1 MECILG
7 CKICFLERFSVK
19 LCFSESCRLSLVCSI
34 ADESLNHESK
44 DFRRQRLISYIPN
57 NPPLSSGG
65 LWNPRKLPTTPPDVV
80 AFSEFR
86 TQGRPLL
93 KTFIAALMLAAL
105 APLTF
110 EVKPRQGLDFVLE
123 NSPTSQKYLIE
134 TMPGGVAL
142 LDYNNDGLLDIFLV
156 NGGKVSDPMPSR
168 ESFDRTNP
176 KYWNRLYR
184 QNKDG
189 TFTDV
194 TKEAGLADAGN
205 GNYGMGVAVGDYDN
219 DGYPDIFVTNYGKN
233 TLYHNNGNG
242 TFTDVTEK
250 AGVAGGGWSES
261 AGFFDYDNDGK
272 LDLFVTRYMEWDT
285 KHSKTCGG
293 EWRTYCPPEEFPA
306 TTSILYHNRG
316 DGTFE
321 DVSRRSGIA
330 SKKGRALGVAF
341 ADYDDDGFTDI
352 FVANDGMQQF
362 LFHNNGNGTFT
373 ERGLEA
379 GAALSEDGR
388 RLSGMG
394 TVFQDYDND
403 GRPDIIVTELP
414 REIYGVYHNEGK
426 GMFSYQSLQAG
437 FGELSSGSSG
447 WGVGL
452 EDFDNDGWKDVFIAQ
467 GHVLDNVEQIDP
479 SLKYKELPL
488 LAMNH
493 NGRFERVDSGASAP
507 WAGRGAAFGDLN
519 NDGWQDVVMTILG
532 GPPQIFINHGGKQ
545 HWLVITLRGT
555 RSNRDGFGAR
565 VRVNGQTCFAT
576 SGGSYL
582 SASDKRLHFGLGSA
596 TTATVDIAWP
606 SGSHQ
611 TLNSV
616 HADQFLDVVEPEK
629 P

>member
-1 MECILG
+1 M
-7 CKICFLERFSVK
+7 
-19 LCFSESCRLSLVCSI
+19 
-34 ADESLNHESK
+34 
-44 DFRRQRLISYIPN
+44 P
-57 NPPLSSGG
+57 
-65 LWNPRKLPTTPPDVV
+65 
-80 AFSEFR
+80 
-86 TQGRPLL
+86 
-93 KTFIAALMLAAL
+93 KTLIAALVLAAL

-110 EVKPRQGLDFVLE
+110 EVKPRQGVDFVLE

-156 NGGKVSDPMPSR
+156 NGGKVSDPMQTP
-168 ESFDRTNP
+168 ESFDRSNP

-194 TKEAGLADAGN
+194 TKQAGLANAGD

-219 DGYPDIFVTNYGKN
+219 DGYPDVFVTNYGKN

-250 AGVAGGGWSES
+250 AGVASGGWSVS

-321 DVSRRSGIA
+321 DVSRRSGIG

-437 FGELSSGSSG
+437 LGELSSGSSG

-452 EDFDNDGWKDVFIAQ
+452 EDFDNDGWKDLFIAQ

-493 NGRFERVDSGASAP
+493 NARFERVDSGANAP

-519 NDGWQDVVMTILG
+519 NDGWQDVIMTILG
-532 GPPQIFINHGGKQ
+532 GPPQIFMNRGGKQ
-545 HWLVITLRGT
+545 HWLVISLRGT

-565 VRVNGQTCFAT
+565 VRVNGQTRFAT
-576 SGGSYL
+576 SAGSYL
-582 SASDKRLHFGLGSA
+582 SASDKRLHFGLGSNA
-596 TTATVDIAWP
+596 TATVEVAWP
-606 SGSHQ
+606 SGSRQ
-611 TLNSV
+611 TLNGV